1 MRERGATALL
11 NFSLPKLEI
20 GAAIEWLVRW
30 IIEHLSIIFD
40 IIKNVLDTITGGF
53 NDGLSAVPP
62 IILILIFALL
72 IWLVTSKTTALLSM
86 VGLALVWNIGLW
98 PQMLSSLV
106 LVVIS
111 VIIALLIGIPVGI
124 LMTRSSKLEAAMRPV
139 LDFMQTMP
147 AFVYL
152 IPAVMLFGIGVV
164 PGIFATII
172 FAIPPPV
179 RLTYLGITQVPED
192 MKEMAVAFGASDRQ
206 VLRKVELPLS
216 MPSIMAGVNQCI
228 MLGIS
233 MVVIASM
240 IGAGGLGAEVMRSV
254 NRLDLALGFESGLA
268 IVILAMVL
276 DRVSRNIGSGKVT
289 PSGRIINRVKQ
300 WRKARL
306 EAQEAEAATVSEE
319 VKETEV

>member
-1 MRERGATALL
+1 MALL

-20 GAAIEWLVRW
+20 GDAIEWLVRW
-30 IIEHLSIIFD
+30 IIANLSIIFD
-40 IIKNVLDTITGGF
+40 IIKNVLNALTGAL

-62 IILILIFALL
+62 IILVIIFAILV
-72 IWLVTSKTTALLSM
+72 WLVTSKTTAVLSL
-86 VGLALVWNIGLW
+86 VGLALIWNIGLW
-98 PQMLSSLV
+98 PQMLSTLV
-106 LVVIS
+106 LVVVS

-124 LMTRSSKLEAAMRPV
+124 MMTRSSKLEAAMRPI

-147 AFVYL
+147 PFVYL

-164 PGIFATII
+164 PGLFATII
-172 FAIPPPV
+172 FAVPPPV

-192 MKEMAVAFGASDRQ
+192 MKEMAVAFGANDSQ

-216 MPSIMAGVNQCI
+216 LPSIMAGVNQCI

-268 IVILAMVL
+268 IVILAIVL
-276 DRVSRNIGSGKVT
+276 DRVSRNVGSGKIT
-289 PSGRIINRVKQ
+289 PAGRIIDNMKR
-300 WRKARL
+300 WRKAR
-306 EAQEAEAATVSEE
+306 QET
-319 VKETEV
+319 KETEV

>member
-1 MRERGATALL
+1 MAT
-11 NFSLPKLEI
+11 
-20 GAAIEWLVRW
+20 
-30 IIEHLSIIFD
+30 D
-40 IIKNVLDTITGGF
+40 
-53 NDGLSAVPP
+53 
-62 IILILIFALL
+62 
-72 IWLVTSKTTALLSM
+72 
-86 VGLALVWNIGLW
+86 
-98 PQMLSSLV
+98 LSSFV

-111 VIIALLIGIPVGI
+111 VIIALLIGIPLGI
-124 LMTRSSKLEAAMRPV
+124 LMTRSSRLESAMRPV

-172 FAIPPPV
+172 FAVPPPV
-179 RLTYLGITQVPED
+179 RLTYLGITQVSED
-192 MKEMAVAFGASDRQ
+192 MKEMAVAFGASDQQ

-216 MPSIMAGVNQCI
+216 LPSIMAGVNQCI

-268 IVILAMVL
+268 IVILAIVL

-289 PSGRIINRVKQ
+289 PAGRIIGYIKR
-300 WRKARL
+300 WRKARQGAN
-306 EAQEAEAATVSEE
+306 ETSN
-319 VKETEV
+319 ETEI

>member
-1 MRERGATALL
+1 
-11 NFSLPKLEI
+11 
-20 GAAIEWLVRW
+20 
-30 IIEHLSIIFD
+30 
-40 IIKNVLDTITGGF
+40 
-53 NDGLSAVPP
+53 
-62 IILILIFALL
+62 
-72 IWLVTSKTTALLSM
+72 
-86 VGLALVWNIGLW
+86 
-98 PQMLSSLV
+98 
-106 LVVIS
+106 
-111 VIIALLIGIPVGI
+111 
-124 LMTRSSKLEAAMRPV
+124 
-139 LDFMQTMP
+139 
-147 AFVYL
+147 
-152 IPAVMLFGIGVV
+152 
-164 PGIFATII
+164 
-172 FAIPPPV
+172 
-179 RLTYLGITQVPED
+179 
-192 MKEMAVAFGASDRQ
+192 
-206 VLRKVELPLS
+206 

-289 PSGRIINRVKQ
+289 PFGRIINRVKQ